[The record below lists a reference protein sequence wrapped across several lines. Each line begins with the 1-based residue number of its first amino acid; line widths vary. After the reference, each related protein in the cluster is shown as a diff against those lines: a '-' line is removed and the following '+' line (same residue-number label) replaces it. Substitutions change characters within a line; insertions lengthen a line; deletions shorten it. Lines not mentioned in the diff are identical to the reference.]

1 MKTQILRDTFI
12 TVFDSLRTHKLRSAL
27 TLTGVIIGT
36 SVVVMVGAV
45 LSGLSARIAAVTE
58 KSAPNAIYFIKEERI
73 GPSFARQTAEERAR
87 KELTYEDALAV
98 AALAV
103 TGLDKPLAVSPQKIR
118 GSYGPAANKA
128 ALTAKGREAI
138 NPLVLGVWE
147 NFPDVVVVNV
157 ERGRFFTKAER
168 DARAHV
174 CIIGAGV
181 AQQLFDTLDPL
192 NEEVRIDGRIYT
204 VIGVLEQASGEGV
217 IGSDD
222 LDERIVY
229 APFETVARQYPEI
242 EGTTI
247 VVRAPT
253 GQVDEVI
260 EQVTT
265 TLRIRRNLPA
275 DAPNNFGVN
284 RAEQVF
290 DAVRQILAGL
300 AAIVIPIALAGLLVG
315 GVGVMNIMLVSVTER
330 APEIGIRR
338 ALGARKKDVLTQFL
352 LEASTLTSVGGV
364 LGIGVG
370 FLFAFVLQTFI
381 KFPAAVPLWAIIVG
395 FLTSA
400 VVGLVAGMWPAV
412 RAAKMDP
419 VAAIRGD

>member
-1 MKTQILRDTFI
+1 MKTQILRDTLA

-58 KSAPNAIYFIKEERI
+58 KSAPNAIYFTKEERI

-98 AALAV
+98 A
-103 TGLDKPLAVSPQKIR
+103 TLDKPLAVSPQKIR

-147 NFPDVVVVNV
+147 NFPEVVVVNV

-174 CIIGAGV
+174 CVIGAGV
-181 AQQLFDTLDPL
+181 ARQLFDTLDPL

-229 APFETVARQYPEI
+229 APFETIARQYPEI

-253 GQVDEVI
+253 GKVDEVI

-265 TLRIRRNLPA
+265 TLRIRRNVPA

-352 LEASTLTSVGGV
+352 LEASTLTSVGGI
-364 LGIGVG
+364 LGIGIG

>member
-1 MKTQILRDTFI
+1 MQTQILRDTLL
-12 TVFDSLRTHKLRSAL
+12 TVFDSLRSHKMRSAL

-58 KSAPNAIYFIKEERI
+58 KSAPNAIYFTKEERI

-98 AALAV
+98 AAL
-103 TGLDKPLAVSPQKIR
+103 DKPLAVSPQKIR
-118 GSYGPAANKA
+118 GSYGPSANKPTM
-128 ALTAKGREAI
+128 TAQGREAI
-138 NPLVLGVWE
+138 NPLLLGVWE
-147 NFPDVVVVNV
+147 NFPDVVTINV
-157 ERGRFFTKAER
+157 ARGRFFTQAER
-168 DARAHV
+168 EARANV
-174 CIIGAGV
+174 CVIGSGIAK
-181 AQQLFDTLDPL
+181 QLFEVNDPL
-192 NEEVRIDGRIYT
+192 EQEVRLDGRVYRI
-204 VIGVLEQASGEGV
+204 VGLLAAASGEGV

-247 VVRAPT
+247 VVRAPA
-253 GQVDEVI
+253 GQVDEVT
-260 EQVTT
+260 EQVAT
-265 TLRIRRNLPA
+265 TLRIRRNVPA
-275 DAPNNFGVN
+275 SAPNNFGVN

-338 ALGARKKDVLTQFL
+338 ALGARQKDVLTQFL

-370 FLFAFVLQTFI
+370 FLFALALQVFI
-381 KFPAAVPLWAIIVG
+381 KFPAAVPLWAIVVG

-400 VVGLVAGMWPAV
+400 GVGLIAGMWPAI

>member
-1 MKTQILRDTFI
+1 MKTQILRDTII
-12 TVFDSLRTHKLRSAL
+12 TVIDSLRTHKLRSAL

-36 SVVVMVGAV
+36 AVVVMVGAV

-58 KSAPNAIYFIKEERI
+58 KSAPNSIYFTKEERI

-87 KELTYEDALAV
+87 KEITYEDALAV
-98 AALAV
+98 AA
-103 TGLDKPLAVSPQKIR
+103 LDKPLAVSPQKIR

-147 NFPDVVVVNV
+147 NFPEVVVVNV

-174 CIIGAGV
+174 CVIGAGV
-181 AQQLFDTLDPL
+181 ARQLFDTLDPL

-229 APFETVARQYPEI
+229 APFETIARQYPEI

-265 TLRIRRNLPA
+265 TLRIRRNVPA

-352 LEASTLTSVGGV
+352 LEASTLTSLGGI